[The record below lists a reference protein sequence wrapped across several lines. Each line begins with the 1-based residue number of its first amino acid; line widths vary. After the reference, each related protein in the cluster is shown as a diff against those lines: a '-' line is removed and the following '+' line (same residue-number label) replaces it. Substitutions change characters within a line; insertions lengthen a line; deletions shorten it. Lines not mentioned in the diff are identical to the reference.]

1 VFAGRHRRE
10 GVGHTVEVAFTDRWG
25 GVSDGTYA
33 SLDLSR
39 ARAGATQELATNKAL
54 LAKAFDVE
62 GFVTMHQTHG
72 AEVAQVDRLGSSSP
86 RCDALLTT
94 TPGVALCVTVGD
106 CVPVVLADV
115 DAGVVAVAHAG
126 RLGVVAGVVPATLS
140 SMRVCGA
147 ERIEAWLG
155 PHICGGCYEV
165 PAAMRDDVADVVPAA
180 FCCTT
185 WGTPALDIG
194 AAVVAQL
201 VRGGCD
207 RVDESGPC
215 TRESADLFS
224 YRRQGGASGRL
235 GGLVVLRHRA
245 AEGSPG

>member
-1 VFAGRHRRE
+1 MFAGRDRRQ
-10 GVGHTVEVAFTDRWG
+10 GADHAVDLAFTDRWG
-25 GVSDGTYA
+25 GVSDGPYA

-39 ARAGATQELATNKAL
+39 ARAGASAELATNKAL

-62 GFVTMHQTHG
+62 GFVTMHQAHG
-72 AEVAQVDRLGSSSP
+72 AEVVQVDRLGPSVP

-126 RLGVVAGVVPATLS
+126 RSGVVAGVVPATLD
-140 SMRVCGA
+140 SMRARGA
-147 ERIEAWLG
+147 KEIEAWLG
-155 PHICGGCYEV
+155 PSICGGCYEV
-165 PAAMRDDVADVVPAA
+165 PAALREDVSDVVPAA

-201 VRGGCD
+201 VRGGCI
-207 RVDESGPC
+207 RIEVSGLC

-224 YRRQGGASGRL
+224 YRRQGAASGRL
-235 GGLVVLRHRA
+235 GGLVVLRDPA
-245 AEGSPG
+245 TEGSAG